1 MSIPF
6 AFGLAALISGQ
17 LDDAWIASV
26 RKWTLG
32 AWFFLSMGLTL
43 GMLWAYE
50 ELGWGGFWGWDPV
63 ENAGFL
69 PWLTATAFLHSI
81 MIQERRGMMKIWNV
95 TLIIVTF
102 FLTIFGTFMTRSGIV
117 QSVHAFGQD
126 TKLAWI
132 FTIFMAILLI
142 VSFGF
147 VIYRMPEL
155 RSRARLDSWLSR
167 EAAFV
172 ANNWILL
179 FAAFFMLFA
188 TMFPTLSDALFHERI
203 TVSAPFFNLWM
214 VPIGLALLFLTGVGP
229 LIAWRRAT
237 ASNLRYQFTYPLIAM
252 AVTLVALLLAGF
264 HKRPVDADIGLTP
277 PGGSTAMAPLVLA
290 MNYVLRTFAIV
301 SKKYGPVICWGLCAF
316 VLVSIAQ
323 EFVRGVAIRRRN
335 TGQDVLSSLLGMILR
350 GKRRYGGYLVH
361 IGIMLMFF
369 GWAGSAYQKE
379 KVARLA
385 PGETVTLDGYTVR
398 LDKLAHEEDRQKEM
412 VTGELTALVNGK
424 EYDRPRP
431 AKWFFHN
438 HESEPTTEVAIKR
451 SPAEDL
457 YITLGNYDLAEGTA
471 TIKVV
476 INPKVDWIWFGFMML
491 ALATGI
497 VLLPESLLERMTAS
511 ATVPATAAAR
521 SAGAA
526 GIALWLAL
534 GTGGALLLAPQPA
547 AAQMAGSGSQPPE
560 PTGPDEN
567 WLVRNIVCQCG
578 TCRHNLLECE
588 SEGCGHATQ
597 DRFAIRELLN
607 QGRTRQQVIEYFI
620 KKYGGEV
627 ALAAPLNRGFNRL
640 AWLFPY
646 SVAAIAAGG
655 LGYGAYRLAKRP
667 PASTTTAEPS
677 ITDPELADK
686 LDDEL
691 RNLD

>member
-1 MSIPF
+1 MIVEEP
-6 AFGLAALISGQ
+6 
-17 LDDAWIASV
+17 
-26 RKWTLG
+26 LG
-32 AWFFLSMGLTL
+32 
-43 GMLWAYE
+43 
-50 ELGWGGFWGWDPV
+50 
-63 ENAGFL
+63 
-69 PWLTATAFLHSI
+69 
-81 MIQERRGMMKIWNV
+81 
-95 TLIIVTF
+95 
-102 FLTIFGTFMTRSGIV
+102 
-117 QSVHAFGQD
+117 
-126 TKLAWI
+126 
-132 FTIFMAILLI
+132 
-142 VSFGF
+142 
-147 VIYRMPEL
+147 
-155 RSRARLDSWLSR
+155 
-167 EAAFV
+167 
-172 ANNWILL
+172 
-179 FAAFFMLFA
+179 
-188 TMFPTLSDALFHERI
+188 
-203 TVSAPFFNLWM
+203 
-214 VPIGLALLFLTGVGP
+214 
-229 LIAWRRAT
+229 
-237 ASNLRYQFTYPLIAM
+237 
-252 AVTLVALLLAGF
+252 
-264 HKRPVDADIGLTP
+264 
-277 PGGSTAMAPLVLA
+277 
-290 MNYVLRTFAIV
+290 
-301 SKKYGPVICWGLCAF
+301 
-316 VLVSIAQ
+316 
-323 EFVRGVAIRRRN
+323 
-335 TGQDVLSSLLGMILR
+335 
-350 GKRRYGGYLVH
+350 
-361 IGIMLMFF
+361 
-369 GWAGSAYQKE
+369 
-379 KVARLA
+379 
-385 PGETVTLDGYTVR
+385 
-398 LDKLAHEEDRQKEM
+398 
-412 VTGELTALVNGK
+412 
-424 EYDRPRP
+424 RPRP

-547 AAQMAGSGSQPPE
+547 AAQMAGGGSQPPE
-560 PTGPDEN
+560 PVGPDEN

-578 TCRHNLLECE
+578 ICRHNLLECE

-627 ALAAPLNRGFNRL
+627 ALAAPLDRGFNRL

-646 SVAAIAAGG
+646 SVATLAACG

-667 PASTTTAEPS
+667 PAQTTPSEP
-677 ITDPELADK
+677 TVADPELADK